1 MCIKARV
8 INLITNLLLKCGCI
22 FLIGI
27 SPICAQQSQSRS
39 RSSLPQEFQK
49 PAQQPADSNATPET
63 IIEPSEDYKI
73 GTGDTIEVRI
83 EDAPELSRIYRVS
96 ANGTILMPYIGSVKA
111 ENLTSDELSNE
122 IINGLKGEYLAD
134 PNVAV
139 SVKGINSHYFYV
151 QGAVKRTG
159 VYRIEG
165 KPSVLKLITVAG
177 GLTDNAS
184 STAFVIKESKETDSE
199 KQKMNDPDSGE
210 KAEFNKSTEPSIKT
224 NAIEQGGDSG
234 GNADFARYELKKV
247 NINGLLRGESN
258 QNLLVEP
265 GSIVNIPPA
274 DVFYVAGEVRAP
286 GSFPL
291 RDGTTL
297 RQAISLAQ
305 GTTFEAKGRGIIYRE
320 DSSTGKRQEIQ
331 VDTAKVMSGQSDDV
345 PLMANDIIMVPGN
358 RTKSVASALA
368 RAFGLSVV
376 RLPGRY

>member
-1 MCIKARV
+1 MCVKTKVSDLMNSALRYG
-8 INLITNLLLKCGCI
+8 LI
-22 FLIGI
+22 FLTGI
-27 SPICAQQSQSRS
+27 SPIFAQQSQSRS
-39 RSSLPQEFQK
+39 RPPLPQEFQR
-49 PAQQPADSNATPET
+49 PAQQSLDTNSPEML
-63 IIEPSEDYKI
+63 IEPSEDYKI
-73 GTGDTIEVRI
+73 GKGDTVEIRI

-96 ANGTILMPYIGSVKA
+96 AGGTILLPYIGNVKA
-111 ENLTSDELSNE
+111 EDLTSDELSNE
-122 IINGLKGEYLAD
+122 ISNGLKGDYLAD

-151 QGAVKRTG
+151 QGAVKKSG

-165 KPSVLKLITVAG
+165 RPSVLKLITVAG
-177 GLTDNAS
+177 GLTENAS
-184 STAFVIKESKETDSE
+184 STAFVIKESKEAKEAESE
-199 KQKMNDPDSGE
+199 KEETSAPNTGEQTTGAEDS
-210 KAEFNKSTEPSIKT
+210 I
-224 NAIEQGGDSG
+224 
-234 GNADFARYELKKV
+234 DFARYELKKV
-247 NINGLLRGESN
+247 NINGLLRGDSN

-305 GTTFEAKGRGIIYRE
+305 GTTFEAKGQGVIYRE
-320 DSSTGKRQEIQ
+320 DFSTGKRQEIRI
-331 VDTAKVMSGQSDDV
+331 DTAKVMSGQSEDI
-345 PLMANDIIMVPGN
+345 PLMANDIIMIPGS

-368 RAFGLSVV
+368 RAFGLSAV